1 MQGCD
6 ECVSL
11 LLRAGADVTSVNDS
25 GNHFLVPVCNCF
37 AILTNL
43 IKLLFCA
50 ILTILVHLEGKSA
63 LGLAA
68 DHARMEDFLE
78 IAGSL
83 VIAGCRGT
91 DKDWAILG
99 FDFQLKV

>member
-1 MQGCD
+1 M
-6 ECVSL
+6 
-11 LLRAGADVTSVNDS
+11 T
-25 GNHFLVPVCNCF
+25 LVLIISQIFSPCTIN
-37 AILTNL
+37 AILTMVV
-43 IKLLFCA
+43 
-50 ILTILVHLEGKSA
+50 TLVFLEGKSA

-99 FDFQLKV
+99 RL

>member
-1 MQGCD
+1 MQF
-6 ECVSL
+6 S
-11 LLRAGADVTSVNDS
+11 
-25 GNHFLVPVCNCF
+25 P
-37 AILTNL
+37 
-43 IKLLFCA
+43 CA
-50 ILTILVHLEGKSA
+50 IFTILVTLVFLEGKSA

-99 FDFQLKV
+99 FDFQLKFWDLSIGRFAGKFPQKKLLVLLEELRTYKERNTLK

>member
-1 MQGCD
+1 MT
-6 ECVSL
+6 
-11 LLRAGADVTSVNDS
+11 RVTNSYS
-25 GNHFLVPVCNCF
+25 IHLGIF
-37 AILTNL
+37 AIFRNL
-43 IKLLFCA
+43 ANLYMTGCA
-50 ILTILVHLEGKSA
+50 ILTSLVHFKVYFFHLEGKSA

-91 DKDWAILG
+91 DKDWDILG
-99 FDFQLKV
+99 